1 MKIDEALKS
10 SVMFHAIEN
19 DDLKKI
25 RDVVLPRKF
34 KRGET
39 VFNQGDASEGFYV
52 VQTGAVKVYKLS
64 AEGKEQV
71 LHIVGP
77 GENFA
82 EATLFGDTTYPAYC
96 EALKDSALLLL
107 PKTGFLNLLKDNPE
121 FSLRMLTSLSA
132 WLKRMAMLVE
142 EVTFKDVNS
151 RLAGFLLSLMETQGV
166 KTPDGIRIDLE
177 MDKKTLA
184 ARLGTISETL
194 SRSLRKFKEQ
204 EIIKV
209 EGRKLTIL
217 DREAL
222 KDVIGSE

>member
-1 MKIDEALKS
+1 MKIEEALQA
-10 SVMFHAIEN
+10 SVMFHGLNETDI
-19 DDLKKI
+19 LKIKKF
-25 RDVVLPRKF
+25 VLPRKF

-39 VFNQGDASEGFYV
+39 VFNQGDSSEGFYV

-107 PKTGFLNLLKDNPE
+107 PKTDFLHLLKDNPE
-121 FSLRMLTSLSA
+121 FSLRMLASLST
-132 WLKRMAMLVE
+132 WLKRLAMLVE

-194 SRSLRKFKEQ
+194 SRSLRKLKDQ

-222 KDVIGSE
+222 KDVIGAE